1 MPEFVKILEKY
12 ERIGGEVSVSE
23 IQDQSLKTCI
33 EMSSSQILKT
43 CIEMS
48 SSQILT
54 IFL

>member
-1 MPEFVKILEKY
+1 MPEFVKILEKS